1 MSEISYGGFKMTGKG
16 KDTDQDQEPPPPE
29 LSFVH
34 FLQPNNRD
42 LAANWA
48 VDVGRE
54 LDNYLAQL
62 SVTALFQDGTS
73 SLNFAQ
79 GMLEFSLD
87 FAFCSSG
94 N

>member
-1 MSEISYGGFKMTGKG
+1 MTGKG
-16 KDTDQDQEPPPPE
+16 KDKDQDQEPSPFE
-29 LSFVH
+29 LSFFH
-34 FLQPNNRD
+34 LLQPNNKD

-48 VDVGRE
+48 VDVGRQ

-73 SLNFAQ
+73 SLNFVQ
-79 GMLEFSLD
+79 GMLDFS
-87 FAFCSSG
+87 FYFSFCSSG

>member
-16 KDTDQDQEPPPPE
+16 KDRDQDEEPPPPE

-34 FLQPNNRD
+34 LLQSNNRD

-62 SVTALFQDGTS
+62 SVTALF
-73 SLNFAQ
+73 
-79 GMLEFSLD
+79 
-87 FAFCSSG
+87 
-94 N
+94 

>member
-1 MSEISYGGFKMTGKG
+1 MTRKG
-16 KDTDQDQEPPPPE
+16 KDIDQDQEPPPPE
-29 LSFVH
+29 LSCVH
-34 FLQPNNRD
+34 LLQPNNGY
-42 LAANWA
+42 LATNCA
-48 VDVGRE
+48 VDVDRE

-79 GMLEFSLD
+79 GMLDFSLD